1 MKSRSILS
9 ALGPDA
15 LRQIRE
21 QLGKEVVPHSVSSEL
36 DNASALATLS
46 EQGSERSKFRNIKT
60 PFRSIQGFELVAA
73 SKREAKDYAMLDL
86 GIKTG
91 IVLRWVPQV
100 SFLLQG
106 GSRYRCDALVF
117 WADGRVTVRDCKG
130 VETPAFKIK
139 RGLMKSTYGLE
150 IEIVK

>member
-1 MKSRSILS
+1 MPHSRSVATL
-9 ALGPDA
+9 P
-15 LRQIRE
+15 RE
-21 QLGKEVVPHSVSSEL
+21 QH
-36 DNASALATLS
+36 NASAPATLS
-46 EQGSERSKFRNIKT
+46 EQGRERSKFRNIKT
-60 PFRSIQGFELVAA
+60 PFRSIQGFELIAA

-130 VETPAFKIK
+130 VEIPAFKIK

>member
-1 MKSRSILS
+1 MKIS
-9 ALGPDA
+9 ALPEKYQA
-15 LRQIRE
+15 QVRA
-21 QLGKEVVPHSVSSEL
+21 QLGG
-36 DNASALATLS
+36 ASFKGRTPDFDSGNSGSNPLAPTI
-46 EQGSERSKFRNIKT
+46 GKYRNVKT
-60 PFRSIQGFELVAA
+60 PFRSLHGFELIAA

-86 GIKTG
+86 GITTG
-91 IVLRWVPQV
+91 LVLRWIPQV

>member
-1 MKSRSILS
+1 MKSRSVIAALS
-9 ALGPDA
+9 PDA
-15 LRQIRE
+15 QRQVRE
-21 QLGKEVVPHSVSSEL
+21 QLSRRPGEIPT
-36 DNASALATLS
+36 D
-46 EQGSERSKFRNIKT
+46 ERSKFRNIKT
-60 PFRSIQGFELVAA
+60 PFRSVQGFELVAA